1 MTPYHPQ
8 RNEVVEQNNRML
20 SDSLRSLLIGKS
32 QEEWDLVLPQ
42 IMRAYRSTPYSSTL
56 ETPNLFMLGVKTRVS
71 EHLTYHVSAPE
82 SNIHDYVDDL
92 IKCVRMAHEV
102 LREQQWQI
110 RSGDSDDPFC
120 IKWATRSG

>member
-56 ETPNLFMLGVKTRVS
+56 ETPNLFMLGVKTNLS
-71 EHLTYHVSAPE
+71 CFS
-82 SNIHDYVDDL
+82 S
-92 IKCVRMAHEV
+92 
-102 LREQQWQI
+102 REQH
-110 RSGDSDDPFC
+110 S
-120 IKWATRSG
+120 